1 MIMLVLLLAYF
12 RHNYS
17 VYSFINLTKVFSF
30 VTFVRD
36 SIYPKGYTIS
46 KDEGA

>member
-1 MIMLVLLLAYF
+1 MITLVLLLAHFIY
-12 RHNYS
+12 NYS
-17 VYSFINLTKVFSF
+17 VYSFINLTKVFPF

-36 SIYPKGYTIS
+36 SLYQKGYTVS